1 MSILAALGAGAKLLG
16 SASTLINAGT
26 GIYNALKGTSGSGS
40 SAASSYNQA
49 HSEGGST
56 MTSESGVNMGQ
67 TQELAKYFLGQSQQ
81 AQGMQSLQ
89 NNKNSLMALG
99 LNTLGAIQQGVY
111 NRIQQDAAMDYN
123 SAEAAA
129 NRAWQEKMSN
139 TSYQRA
145 MADMKAAGL
154 NPILAYAQG
163 GASTPGGAQGSIGQ
177 SSMTAP
183 SVGTQSASMPTIS
196 GTVANYSKTKAESWN
211 WMDSK
216 GEMHSSG
223 YNSYQ
228 TDFPDLTGWLNKNN
242 NSGKSTAAGKA
253 GNNTVDALSGADHK
267 ARSGKVPNLNP
278 MNKYINGGK

>member
-1 MSILAALGAGAKLLG
+1 MSFLAMLGTAAKVLG
-16 SASTLINAGT
+16 GASTLINAGT

-40 SAASSYNQA
+40 SAADSYNEM
-49 HSEGGST
+49 HSQGGST

-67 TQELAKYFLGQSQQ
+67 TQDLAKYFLGQSQQ

-99 LNTLGAIQQGVY
+99 LNTLGAIQQGIY
-111 NRIQQDAAMDYN
+111 NRVQQDAAMSYN

-129 NRAWQEKMSN
+129 NRAWQERMSN

-145 MADMKAAGL
+145 MEDMKAAGL

-163 GASTPGGAQGSIGQ
+163 GASTPAGAHASIGQ
-177 SSMTAP
+177 SSINAP
-183 SVGTQSASMPTIS
+183 SVGTQASTMPTIS
-196 GTVANYSKTKAESWN
+196 GSIANYSKTKAESWN
-211 WMDSK
+211 WTDSK

-228 TDFPDLTGWLNKNN
+228 TDFPDLTPWLNQNN
-242 NSGKSTAAGKA
+242 NSAKKAKMGGGSSHGAGA
-253 GNNTVDALSGADHK
+253 GRG
-267 ARSGKVPNLNP
+267 R
-278 MNKYINGGK
+278 

>member
-1 MSILAALGAGAKLLG
+1 MSLLAILGTAAKVLGG
-16 SASTLINAGT
+16 ASTLINAGT

-40 SAASSYNQA
+40 SAADSYNQA

-56 MTSESGVNMGQ
+56 MTGESGVNMGQ

-81 AQGMQSLQ
+81 AQGMQSIQ

-111 NRIQQDAAMDYN
+111 NRIQQDAAMSYN

-139 TSYQRA
+139 TSYQRG
-145 MADMKAAGL
+145 MADMEKAGL

-163 GASTPGGAQGSIGQ
+163 GASTPAGAHATIGQ
-177 SSMTAP
+177 SSINAP
-183 SVGTQSASMPTIS
+183 SVGTQASTMPTIS
-196 GTVANYSKTKAESWN
+196 GSIANYSKTKAESWN

-223 YNSYQ
+223 YNSFQ
-228 TDFPDLTGWLNKNN
+228 TDFPDLTPWLNQNN
-242 NSGKSTAAGKA
+242 NSAKKTKMGGGRSHGGGAGR
-253 GNNTVDALSGADHK
+253 G
-267 ARSGKVPNLNP
+267 R
-278 MNKYINGGK
+278 

>member
-1 MSILAALGAGAKLLG
+1 MSFLALLG
-16 SASTLINAGT
+16 TAAKVLGGASTLINAGT

-40 SAASSYNQA
+40 SAADSYNQA

-111 NRIQQDAAMDYN
+111 NRIQQDAAMSYN

-129 NRAWQEKMSN
+129 NRAWQERMSN

-145 MADMKAAGL
+145 MEDMKKAGL

-163 GASTPGGAQGSIGQ
+163 GASTPTGAHASIGQ
-177 SSMTAP
+177 SSINAP
-183 SVGTQSASMPTIS
+183 SVGTQASSMPTIS
-196 GTVANYSKTKAESWN
+196 GTMANYSKTKAESWN

-223 YNSYQ
+223 YNSFQ
-228 TDFPDLTGWLNKNN
+228 TDFPDLSNWLNQNN
-242 NSGKSTAAGKA
+242 TSAKKTEMSGGKSHGGGAGR
-253 GNNTVDALSGADHK
+253 G
-267 ARSGKVPNLNP
+267 R
-278 MNKYINGGK
+278 

>member
-1 MSILAALGAGAKLLG
+1 MSFLALLG
-16 SASTLINAGT
+16 TAAKVLGGASTLINAGT

-40 SAASSYNQA
+40 SAADSYNQA
-49 HSEGGST
+49 HSEGGSS

-111 NRIQQDAAMDYN
+111 NRIQQDAAMSFN

-129 NRAWQEKMSN
+129 NRAWQERMSN
-139 TSYQRA
+139 TSYQRG

-163 GASTPGGAQGSIGQ
+163 GASTPTGAHASIGQ
-177 SSMTAP
+177 SSINAP
-183 SVGTQSASMPTIS
+183 SVGTQASSMPTIS
-196 GTVANYSKTKAESWN
+196 GTIANYSKTKAESWN

-223 YNSYQ
+223 YNSFQ
-228 TDFPDLTGWLNKNN
+228 TDFPDLSNWLNQNN
-242 NSGKSTAAGKA
+242 TSAKKTEMSGGKSHGAGA
-253 GNNTVDALSGADHK
+253 GRG
-267 ARSGKVPNLNP
+267 R
-278 MNKYINGGK
+278 

>member
-1 MSILAALGAGAKLLG
+1 MALPAILGALGAGAKLLG
-16 SASTLINAGT
+16 GISTVINAGT
-26 GIYNALKGTSGSGS
+26 GIYNAFKGQSGSGAT
-40 SAASSYNQA
+40 SADSYNQS
-49 HSEGGST
+49 HGEGGSS

-67 TQELAKYFLGQSQQ
+67 TEELAKYFLGQSQQ

-111 NRIQQDAAMDYN
+111 NRIQQDAAMSYN

-129 NRAWQEKMSN
+129 NRAWQERMSN
-139 TSYQRA
+139 TAYQRA
-145 MADMKAAGL
+145 TEDMKKAGI
-154 NPILAYAQG
+154 NPILAAQQG
-163 GASTPGGAQGSIGQ
+163 GASTPGGAQGTIGQ
-177 SSMTAP
+177 SSISAP

-196 GTVANYSKTKAESWN
+196 GTIANYSKTKAESWN
-211 WMDSK
+211 WTDSR

-228 TDFPDLTGWLNKNN
+228 TDFPDLTGWLNQNN
-242 NSGKSTAAGKA
+242 NSGKKA
-253 GNNTVDALSGADHK
+253 GSDSVDALSGADHK

>member
-1 MSILAALGAGAKLLG
+1 MSFLAALATGAKLLG
-16 SASTLINAGT
+16 GVSTLVNAGT
-26 GIYNALKGTSGSGS
+26 GIYNALKGTSGSGW
-40 SAASSYNQA
+40 SAANSYNQA
-49 HSEGGST
+49 HGEGGST

-81 AQGMQSLQ
+81 AQGMQSQQ
-89 NNKNSLMALG
+89 NNKNSLLALG

-111 NRIQQDAAMDYN
+111 NRIQQDAAMSYN

-129 NRAWQEKMSN
+129 NRAWQERMSN

-145 MADMKAAGL
+145 MDDMKKAGL
-154 NPILAYAQG
+154 NPILAYQQG
-163 GASTPGGAQGSIGQ
+163 GASTPGGAQGTIGQ
-177 SSMTAP
+177 SSMSAP

-211 WMDSK
+211 WTDSK

-228 TDFPDLTGWLNKNN
+228 TDFPDLTPWFNQNN
-242 NSGKSTAAGKA
+242 NSGKSTAAG
-253 GNNTVDALSGADHK
+253 
-267 ARSGKVPNLNP
+267 
-278 MNKYINGGK
+278 GGKKDKQGFGGSKGGSFK

>member
-1 MSILAALGAGAKLLG
+1 MSFLAMLGTAAKVLG
-16 SASTLINAGT
+16 GASTLINAGT

-40 SAASSYNQA
+40 SAADSYNEM
-49 HSEGGST
+49 HSQGGST

-67 TQELAKYFLGQSQQ
+67 TQDLAKYFLGQSQQ

-111 NRIQQDAAMDYN
+111 NRIQQDAAMSFN

-129 NRAWQEKMSN
+129 NRAWQERMSN

-163 GASTPGGAQGSIGQ
+163 GASTPAGAHASIGQ
-177 SSMTAP
+177 SSINAP
-183 SVGTQSASMPTIS
+183 SVGTQASTMPTIS
-196 GTVANYSKTKAESWN
+196 GSIANYSKTKAESWN
-211 WMDSK
+211 WTDSK

-223 YNSYQ
+223 YNSFQ
-228 TDFPDLTGWLNKNN
+228 TDFPDLTPWLNQNN
-242 NSGKSTAAGKA
+242 NSAKKAKMSGGSSHGGGAGR
-253 GNNTVDALSGADHK
+253 G
-267 ARSGKVPNLNP
+267 R
-278 MNKYINGGK
+278 

>member
-1 MSILAALGAGAKLLG
+1 MSFLAALATGAKLLG
-16 SASTLINAGT
+16 GVSTLVNAGT

-40 SAASSYNQA
+40 SAADSYNEM
-49 HSEGGST
+49 HSQGGST

-67 TQELAKYFLGQSQQ
+67 TQDLAKYFLGQSQQ

-111 NRIQQDAAMDYN
+111 NRIQQDAAMSFN

-129 NRAWQEKMSN
+129 NRAWQERMSN

-163 GASTPGGAQGSIGQ
+163 GASTPAGAHASIGQ
-177 SSMTAP
+177 SSINAP
-183 SVGTQSASMPTIS
+183 SVGTQASTMPTIS
-196 GTVANYSKTKAESWN
+196 GSIANYSKTKAESWN
-211 WMDSK
+211 WTDSK

-223 YNSYQ
+223 YNSFQ
-228 TDFPDLTGWLNKNN
+228 TDFPDLTGWLNQNN
-242 NSGKSTAAGKA
+242 NSGKSTAAG
-253 GNNTVDALSGADHK
+253 
-267 ARSGKVPNLNP
+267 
-278 MNKYINGGK
+278 GGKKDKQGFGGSKGGSFK

>member
-1 MSILAALGAGAKLLG
+1 MSFLAALGAGAKLLG
-16 SASTLINAGT
+16 GVSTLINAGT

-40 SAASSYNQA
+40 SSADSYNEM
-49 HSEGGST
+49 HSQGGSN

-89 NNKNSLMALG
+89 NNKNSLMAMG
-99 LNTLGAIQQGVY
+99 LNTLGAIQQGIY
-111 NRIQQDAAMDYN
+111 NRIQQDAAMNYN

-129 NRAWQEKMSN
+129 NRTWQERMSN

-177 SSMTAP
+177 SSMNAP

-211 WMDSK
+211 WTDSK

-228 TDFPDLTGWLNKNN
+228 TDFPDLTPWFNQNN
-242 NSGKSTAAGKA
+242 NSGKKA
-253 GNNTVDALSGADHK
+253 GSNTVDALSGADHK
-267 ARSGKVPNLNP
+267 AKSGKVPNLNP

>member
-1 MSILAALGAGAKLLG
+1 MSILGILGTAAKVLGG
-16 SASTLINAGT
+16 ASTLINAGT

-56 MTSESGVNMGQ
+56 MTGESGVNMGQ
-67 TQELAKYFLGQSQQ
+67 TQDLAKYFLGQSQQ

-89 NNKNSLMALG
+89 NNKNSLLALG

-111 NRIQQDAAMDYN
+111 NRVQQDAAMSYN

-129 NRAWQEKMSN
+129 NRAWQERMSN

-163 GASTPGGAQGSIGQ
+163 GASTPAGAHASIGQ
-177 SSMTAP
+177 SSINAP
-183 SVGTQSASMPTIS
+183 SVGTQASTMPTIS
-196 GTVANYSKTKAESWN
+196 GSIANYSKTKAESWN

-223 YNSYQ
+223 YNSFQ
-228 TDFPDLTGWLNKNN
+228 TDFPDLTPWLNQNN
-242 NSGKSTAAGKA
+242 NSAKKANMGGGSSHGGGAGR
-253 GNNTVDALSGADHK
+253 G
-267 ARSGKVPNLNP
+267 R
-278 MNKYINGGK
+278 

>member
-1 MSILAALGAGAKLLG
+1 MSFLAALGAGAKLLG
-16 SASTLINAGT
+16 GVSTLINAGT

-40 SAASSYNQA
+40 SAADSYNEM
-49 HSEGGST
+49 HSQGGST

-67 TQELAKYFLGQSQQ
+67 TQDLAKYFLGQSQQ

-99 LNTLGAIQQGVY
+99 LNTLGAIQQGIY
-111 NRIQQDAAMDYN
+111 NRIQQDAAMSFN

-163 GASTPGGAQGSIGQ
+163 GASTPAGAHASIGQ
-177 SSMTAP
+177 SSINAP
-183 SVGTQSASMPTIS
+183 SVGTQASTMPTINGS
-196 GTVANYSKTKAESWN
+196 IANYSKTKAESWN
-211 WMDSK
+211 WTDSK

-228 TDFPDLTGWLNKNN
+228 TDFPDLTGWLNQNN
-242 NSGKSTAAGKA
+242 NSGKSTAAGSSKKDKQ
-253 GNNTVDALSGADHK
+253 GF
-267 ARSGKVPNLNP
+267 
-278 MNKYINGGK
+278 GGSKGGSFK

>member
-1 MSILAALGAGAKLLG
+1 MSVLAMLGTAAKVLG
-16 SASTLINAGT
+16 GASTLINAGT

-40 SAASSYNQA
+40 SAADSYNEM
-49 HSEGGST
+49 HSQGGST

-67 TQELAKYFLGQSQQ
+67 TQDLAKYFLGQSQQ

-99 LNTLGAIQQGVY
+99 LNTLGAIQQGIY
-111 NRIQQDAAMDYN
+111 NRVQQDAAMSYN

-129 NRAWQEKMSN
+129 NRAWQERMSN

-163 GASTPGGAQGSIGQ
+163 GASTPAGAHASIGQ
-177 SSMTAP
+177 SSINAP
-183 SVGTQSASMPTIS
+183 SVGTQASTMPTIS
-196 GTVANYSKTKAESWN
+196 GSIANYSKTKAESWN
-211 WMDSK
+211 WTDSK

-228 TDFPDLTGWLNKNN
+228 TDFPDLTQWFNQNN
-242 NSGKSTAAGKA
+242 NSGKSTAAG
-253 GNNTVDALSGADHK
+253 
-267 ARSGKVPNLNP
+267 
-278 MNKYINGGK
+278 GGKKDKQGFGGSKGGSFK

>member
-1 MSILAALGAGAKLLG
+1 MGFWAAAIPFLGTASKVLGGLG
-16 SASTLINAGT
+16 SVINAGT
-26 GIYNALKGTSGSGS
+26 GIYNALKGQSGSGAT
-40 SAASSYNQA
+40 SADSYNQA
-49 HSEGGST
+49 HGEGGSY
-56 MTSESGVNMGQ
+56 MTSESGVNMDL
-67 TQELAKYFLGQSQQ
+67 TKELSKYFLGQSQQ

-111 NRIQQDAAMDYN
+111 NRIQQDAAMSYN

-129 NRAWQEKMSN
+129 NRAWQERMSN
-139 TSYQRA
+139 TAYQRA
-145 MADMKAAGL
+145 TEDMKKAGI
-154 NPILAYAQG
+154 NPILAAQQG

-177 SSMTAP
+177 SSISAP

-196 GTVANYSKTKAESWN
+196 GTVANYSRTKAESWN
-211 WMDSK
+211 WTDSR

-228 TDFPDLTGWLNKNN
+228 TDFPDLTPWLNQDK
-242 NSGKSTAAGKA
+242 NSGKKA
-253 GNNTVDALSGADHK
+253 GNDTVDALSGADHK

>member
-1 MSILAALGAGAKLLG
+1 MSILAALGTGAKLLG
-16 SASTLINAGT
+16 GVSTLINAGT

-40 SAASSYNQA
+40 SSADSYNEM
-49 HSEGGST
+49 HSQGGSN

-89 NNKNSLMALG
+89 NNKNSLMAMG

-111 NRIQQDAAMDYN
+111 NRIQQDAAMSYN

-163 GASTPGGAQGSIGQ
+163 GASTPAGAHASIGQ
-177 SSMTAP
+177 SSINAP
-183 SVGTQSASMPTIS
+183 SVGTQAASMPTIS
-196 GTVANYSKTKAESWN
+196 GTTANYSKTKAESWN
-211 WMDSK
+211 WTDSK

-228 TDFPDLTGWLNKNN
+228 TDFPDLTPWLNQNN
-242 NSGKSTAAGKA
+242 NSGKSTAAG
-253 GNNTVDALSGADHK
+253 
-267 ARSGKVPNLNP
+267 
-278 MNKYINGGK
+278 GGKKDKQGFGGSKGGSFK